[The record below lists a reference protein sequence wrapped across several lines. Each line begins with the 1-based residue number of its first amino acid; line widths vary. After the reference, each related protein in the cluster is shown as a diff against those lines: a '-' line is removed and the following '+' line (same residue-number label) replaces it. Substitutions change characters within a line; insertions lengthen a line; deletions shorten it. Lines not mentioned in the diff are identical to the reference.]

1 MGWIT
6 QRAFAELLGVSGAA
20 VSVAVKR
27 GRLAGATRPSESG
40 RGVEI
45 DEAEGVRLWH
55 ANNGRPDLMPHV
67 RVEPPPPT
75 SKPAKPA
82 KAQAKPPTDQGR
94 DLPGADVSEDELP
107 EVAISRKRTE
117 HFKALQTQLDYELA
131 AGQLVPIDEVG
142 REVEKE
148 YARVRARLLAIK
160 VSLAPELIGVDDLVT
175 IQNLIEQHIT
185 EALQELSDP
194 HVVGKT
200 GASPS
205 GAEAAA

>member
-27 GRLAGATRPSESG
+27 GRLAGATRPSETG

-45 DEAEGVRLWH
+45 DEGEGVRLWH

-67 RVEPPPPT
+67 QVLAA
-75 SKPAKPA
+75 AKPA
-82 KAQAKPPTDQGR
+82 KASKAKREQADEAR

-117 HFKALQTQLDYELA
+117 HFKALQTELDYRRD
-131 AGQLVPIDEVG
+131 AGELVPIDEVG
-142 REVEKE
+142 KAVERE
-148 YARVRARLLAIK
+148 YANVKARMLAIK
-160 VSLAPELIGVDDLVT
+160 VSLAPELVGLDDLVT
-175 IQNLIEQHIT
+175 IQNLIEQHII

-194 HVVGKT
+194 HAVGKT
-200 GASPS
+200 GPS
-205 GAEAAA
+205 AGRTEAAA